1 MAFVGP
7 SLGMGVRAFVGPC
20 VLGPSWGPAFLGL
33 LRALFWYT
41 GVFFARLGAST
52 DLADPF
58 AAVSLGHEFL
68 LILTSLT
75 SPKEGGH
82 EVPWG
87 EVGVGVRF
95 SQRKQKLPNI
105 LLMWPV

>member
-33 LRALFWYT
+33 LRALFWDT

-68 LILTSLT
+68 LIR
-75 SPKEGGH
+75 KKF
-82 EVPWG
+82 PWG
-87 EVGVGVRF
+87 TSF
-95 SQRKQKLPNI
+95 
-105 LLMWPV
+105 LMTSFVIS